1 MITQG
6 NSNPQQSQNLGLMR
20 VSHHKDC
27 QKSFRIIQEIW
38 ENVKN
43 FNDFKEKLKSLIMRL
58 YNTRSI
64 TYFYI

>member
-1 MITQG
+1 MG
-6 NSNPQQSQNLGLMR
+6 